1 MAPPE
6 VERFDRRAFSY
17 DEGWLGEWHRLV
29 AERSALVALSAMSL
43 PTRVL
48 DVGCGTGVL
57 LRALAARLPG
67 SVELIGVD
75 PAPSMLAKAR
85 AGNGEDGRVRYEHAT
100 AEALPFEPASFD
112 LVVSTLSF
120 DHWSNQRAGLLECAR
135 VLRDEGRLVLADLFA
150 AWLWPTGAHAPRPG
164 TDRESGVKIADGRG
178 LPPSYMAARIQPRPA
193 CPRSRSS
200 RDAWPWQRPLVAAA
214 VDELDPVAVWL
225 LVNVDLVQ

>member
-6 VERFDRRAFSY
+6 VERFDRRADSY

-43 PTRVL
+43 PARAL

-57 LRALAARLPG
+57 LRALAARLPA

-75 PAPSMLAKAR
+75 PAPNMLAKAR
-85 AGNGEDGRVRYEHAT
+85 AGNGDDGRVRYEHAT
-100 AEALPFEPASFD
+100 AESLPFEPASFD

-120 DHWSNQRAGLLECAR
+120 DHWSNQHAGLLECAR

-150 AWLWPTGAHAPRPG
+150 AWLWPTTVLTRR
-164 TDRESGVKIADGRG
+164 DR
-178 LPPSYMAARIQPRPA
+178 ARTVSQA
-193 CPRSRSS
+193 SRLL
-200 RDAWPWQRPLVAAA
+200 RDAGFHQIRWQRVFSLGPLALVRAA
-214 VDELDPVAVWL
+214 VATLSPGDSR
-225 LVNVDLVQ
+225 

>member
-6 VERFDRRAFSY
+6 VERFDRRADSY

-43 PTRVL
+43 PARVL

-57 LRALAARLPG
+57 LRALAARLAG

-75 PAPSMLAKAR
+75 PAPSMLARAR

-135 VLRDEGRLVLADLFA
+135 VLRDEGRLVLTDLFA
-150 AWLWPTGAHAPRPG
+150 EWLWPTTVLTRRDRARTVSQASRLL
-164 TDRESGVKIADGRG
+164 TDVGFHRV
-178 LPPSYMAARIQPRPA
+178 M
-193 CPRSRSS
+193 
-200 RDAWPWQRPLVAAA
+200 WQRVFSLGPLALVRAA
-214 VDELDPVAVWL
+214 VATPDPG
-225 LVNVDLVQ
+225 NGR